1 MEIEE
6 IIEDLIDKNADDF
19 EISKLIKEHIKHYL
33 GSLNEIFVENQGKD
47 FLVKHAK
54 KIDQFIILIY
64 KYTLRKYFGN
74 YMPFCQLHPRRSCGY
89 GKLRKRR
96 VVRLLRH

>member
-54 KIDQFIILIY
+54 KLTNLSSSFTNIPCANILV
-64 KYTLRKYFGN
+64 TT
-74 YMPFCQLHPRRSCGY
+74 C
-89 GKLRKRR
+89 
-96 VVRLLRH
+96 LLSTPSPSFL